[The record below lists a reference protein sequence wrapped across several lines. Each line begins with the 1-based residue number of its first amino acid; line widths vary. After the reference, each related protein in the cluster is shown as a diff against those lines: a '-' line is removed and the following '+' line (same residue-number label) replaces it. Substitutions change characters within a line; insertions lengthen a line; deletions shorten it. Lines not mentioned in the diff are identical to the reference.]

1 MASQPTTY
9 TAFLSNRRI
18 AHGSLAD
25 VAVAVRQAESPVP
38 VLIFDD
44 ITGRQLDVDTR
55 GTDDEIRARYAS
67 PPEVP
72 RGRGRP
78 KLGVVPREITLLPRH
93 WDWLNAQKGGA
104 SVTLRRLVDE
114 ARRSGGDKRLVKAAH
129 ERAYNF
135 AYAIAG
141 NFTNFEESTR
151 ALFANDRERFEQLTL
166 GWPPDIRDH
175 AIALGFTIPAS
186 SEV

>member
-1 MASQPTTY
+1 MTDPTHTY
-9 TAFLSNRRI
+9 TAFLSNRRL
-18 AHGSLAD
+18 AHGPLS
-25 VAVAVRQAESPVP
+25 AVALAVKHAESPVP

-44 ITGRQLDVDTR
+44 VTGRQLDVDTR
-55 GTDDEIRARYAS
+55 GSDDDIRARYA
-67 PPEVP
+67 PPAEVP
-72 RGRGRP
+72 RRRGRP
-78 KLGVVPREITLLPRH
+78 RLGVVPREVTLLPRH

-114 ARRSGGDKRLVKAAH
+114 ARRSGGDTRLMKSAH

-135 AYAIAG
+135 TYAIAG
-141 NFTNFEESTR
+141 NFTDYEESTR

-175 AIALGFTIPAS
+175 AIALGFTLPAA
-186 SEV
+186 ENE